1 MGIYLEVVKYKFV
14 RAFER
19 ATQEERCMMTSTKVE
34 SLTGNGLRFGSLQVE
49 FFGQIVNDVEI
60 DDLTRKTPR

>member
-1 MGIYLEVVKYKFV
+1 
-14 RAFER
+14 
-19 ATQEERCMMTSTKVE
+19 MMTSTKVE

-60 DDLTRKTPR
+60 DDLTRKTLR